1 MEVERAQCL
10 RVYAPEWYLRPD
22 FRAFLALQTGHPTRP
37 LATWH
42 YGDEPHDLSDVFMT
56 FNGGDLSEADLL
68 PKEIADQLL
77 QMIDAAGMKW
87 GMIWLSNATKEM
99 EHESSR

>member
-10 RVYAPEWYLRPD
+10 RIYAPEWYLRPD
-22 FRAFLALQTGHPTRP
+22 FRAFLELQTGHPSRP

-42 YGDEPHDLSDVFMT
+42 SGGEPHDMSDVFMT

-68 PKEIADQLL
+68 PLEIVDQLL
-77 QMIDAAGMKW
+77 HMIENAGMTF
-87 GMIWLSNATKEM
+87 GMIWLSNATKEL